1 MSYKFLLHQ
10 KKSSLPYY
18 LKFTYTD
25 IFPRFTVTTP
35 PPADYSQSRIIFKQI
50 DIYHSVENFSE
61 SFLWKVVGNCG
72 EFHTFTVA
80 YYNKVMIRFLGNI
93 EARADA
99 KGRVFIPATFRKQLQ
114 AASEE
119 RLIMRKDVFQD
130 CLTLYPESVWNEE
143 LNELRSRLNKWNSK
157 HQLIFRQFVSDVE
170 IVTPDSNGRILIPK
184 RYLQICSIHGDI
196 RFIGIDNKIEIWAKE
211 RAEQPFMSP
220 EEFGAA
226 LEEIMNDDNRQ
237 DGER

>member
-1 MSYKFLLHQ
+1 
-10 KKSSLPYY
+10 
-18 LKFTYTD
+18 
-25 IFPRFTVTTP
+25 
-35 PPADYSQSRIIFKQI
+35 
-50 DIYHSVENFSE
+50 
-61 SFLWKVVGNCG
+61 
-72 EFHTFTVA
+72 
-80 YYNKVMIRFLGNI
+80 MIRFLGNI

-143 LNELRSRLNKWNSK
+143 LNELRSRLNK
-157 HQLIFRQFVSDVE
+157 
-170 IVTPDSNGRILIPK
+170 PDSNGRILIPK